1 MNDTEPSQIAAIIL
15 SGGAGSRMSGVDK
28 GLQQHNGEALISWV
42 IKAIRPQV
50 GKIILSI
57 NRNQSHYDKFG
68 LETVTD
74 NSNQTTEKIYNGPI
88 AGIVSSVKTINLQSY
103 QSILIASCDSP
114 NLNNN
119 YIAKLNKAIIESNA
133 DVAVVNDGIRDQN
146 LHCLIKVDVI
156 NNLLSY
162 YQDSGRSMRGW
173 LQTIDLIRVDFSDYS
188 DSFANLNTMKD
199 IST

>member
-50 GKIILSI
+50 GKIVLSI

-74 NSNQTTEKIYNGPI
+74 RSNQSTEKIYNGPI
-88 AGIVSSVKTINLQSY
+88 AGIVSGVKKINLQSY

-114 NLNNN
+114 NLNNR
-119 YIAKLNKAIIESNA
+119 YIAKLYKSITDSKA
-133 DVAVVNDGIRDQN
+133 DVAVVNDGVRDQN

-156 NNLLSY
+156 NNLQSY
-162 YQDSGRSMRGW
+162 YQDGGRSMRDW
-173 LQTIDLIRVDFSDYS
+173 FQTIDLIRVDFSDHP
-188 DSFANLNTMKD
+188 DSFANLNTMND
-199 IST
+199 IAS